1 MGTKLKFS
9 SAFHPQTDGQS
20 EAVNRSLV
28 NLLRCVVTDHST
40 SWDLLLSHAE
50 FAFDSSFNR
59 STSLSPFEVL
69 TGIKLKVPIDL
80 IPLLVPPWSSEV
92 AVDFLTHLQDS
103 HMEVCRK
110 FTLSAESYKR
120 VASIRKCHV
129 EFQKGDLVMI
139 RIQPER
145 FAKGT
150 YHKLHHRS
158 AGPFK
163 ILKRLRSN
171 AYHIEVPYPL

>member
-20 EAVNRSLV
+20 EAVNRSLG

-40 SWDLLLSHAE
+40 SWDLLLPRAE

-59 STSLSPFEVL
+59 STSLSPFKVL

-110 FTLSAESYKR
+110 LTLSAESYRK
-120 VASIRKCHV
+120 VASIR
-129 EFQKGDLVMI
+129 
-139 RIQPER
+139 
-145 FAKGT
+145 
-150 YHKLHHRS
+150 
-158 AGPFK
+158 
-163 ILKRLRSN
+163 
-171 AYHIEVPYPL
+171 